1 VRPAGGD
8 SVAVGGVRVVLHRVA
23 QAIQGPVD
31 SVVSGPDGRFRF
43 TLTRDTTTLYLLS
56 ARHHG
61 IEYFSTPLDNR
72 GSGGTEAV
80 TLVVHDTSSSA
91 PVGMTA
97 RHVVIPRAGEDG
109 TREVLDLVLLANAGT
124 ETRVAPDTLGA
135 SWTGPLPPQSEGLEL
150 GESDVSPDAVIRR
163 GDSAI
168 VSAPIAPGEKQLAF
182 QYHLPAG
189 RQEIEIP
196 VGAEPVGMNILLEE
210 PGAKVTAPGV
220 ALADSQLIEGR
231 SFRRWSG
238 DLPAN
243 AIVRVT
249 LPGAGTDAR
258 PILAAMVAVLALA
271 LLVAAWRLLPR
282 ARTVSADRLVGEIA
296 LLDTRYQGRE
306 AETTPEEWGRYL
318 ERRGRLKAELEA
330 ALARESGGR

>member
-1 VRPAGGD
+1 VRGA
-8 SVAVGGVRVVLHRVA
+8 RVVLHQVA
-23 QAIQGPVD
+23 QAAQGPVD
-31 SVVSGPDGRFRF
+31 SVVTGADGRFRF
-43 TLTRDTTTLYLLS
+43 ALIRDTTTLHRVS

-72 GSGGTEAV
+72 GSEGNEAV

-91 PVGMTA
+91 PVGISA
-97 RHVVIPRAGEDG
+97 RHVVIPRAGDDG

-124 ETRVAPDTLGA
+124 ETRVAPDSLGA
-135 SWTGPLPPQSEGLEL
+135 SWTGPLPPGSEGLDL
-150 GESDVSPDAVIRR
+150 GDSDVSPDAVIRR

-189 RQEIEIP
+189 RQEIVIP
-196 VGAEPVGMNILLEE
+196 VGSEPVGMNVLLEE
-210 PGAKVTAPGV
+210 HDATVTAPGL
-220 ALADSQLIEGR
+220 ALADSQVIEGR

-243 AIVRVT
+243 ATVRVT
-249 LPGAGTDAR
+249 LPGAGSDAT
-258 PILAAMVAVLALA
+258 PILAALVAVLALA
-271 LLVAAWRLLPR
+271 LLAAAWRMLPR
-282 ARTVSADRLVGEIA
+282 ARAVSTDRLVGEIA
-296 LLDTRYQGRE
+296 LLDTRYQGKE
-306 AETTPEEWGRYL
+306 PETTPEEWARYL
-318 ERRGRLKAELEA
+318 DRRGMLKAELEA